1 MGLLSLAYLGL
12 KAYKVVSFL
21 ANFFFIRILLP
32 FYVPGLA
39 NVCYRFGHST
49 LYGFLVHFE

>member
-32 FYVPGLA
+32 FYVPGLE
-39 NVCYRFGHST
+39 NICYRFGHST